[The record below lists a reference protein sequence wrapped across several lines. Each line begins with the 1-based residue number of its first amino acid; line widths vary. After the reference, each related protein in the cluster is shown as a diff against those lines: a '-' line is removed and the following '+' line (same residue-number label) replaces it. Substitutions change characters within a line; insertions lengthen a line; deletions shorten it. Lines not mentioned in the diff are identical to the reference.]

1 MNSAN
6 LIYVIAGLV
15 AFAVL
20 LLLRKRLI
28 VGFVHGIP
36 SVYRVAGITFA
47 ETRRRRI
54 LQVVILLAGL
64 MLVGLL
70 AITGFSPA
78 EGEKALLTGGLDLTM
93 LLGTVVSIFICA
105 FLIPTDIDKRTIYTV
120 LSKPIKRWEFVLGKY
135 FGGLAVIGLLI
146 AVMLLVQVLVL
157 LISSRYFSFQMLF
170 AGVLIYIGIAVF
182 AAGVMAI
189 STVASSLT
197 TVIAGFVL
205 WMMGSMQSMAHPIIE
220 ENASGFSK
228 FFLNFLGSLAVDL
241 DRFNF
246 RDMVAEGTKIDL
258 TFAGQSLLYG
268 IGYVTIALIIGSLL
282 FNERQV

>member
-1 MNSAN
+1 VNSAN

>member
-1 MNSAN
+1 VNSAN
-6 LIYVIAGLV
+6 LAYYLGGLV
-15 AFAVL
+15 VLAVL
-20 LLLRKRLI
+20 VISRKRLI
-28 VGFVHGIP
+28 SGLGHGIP
-36 SVYRVAGITFA
+36 AVYHVAGITFA

-54 LQVVILLAGL
+54 LQVIILLAGL

-70 AITGFSPA
+70 ATTGFSPA
-78 EGEKALLTGGLDLTM
+78 EGDKALLTGGLDLMM
-93 LLGTVVSIFICA
+93 LLGTVVGIFICA

-135 FGGLAVIGLLI
+135 FGALAVMGLLL
-146 AVMLLVQVLVL
+146 AVMLLVQVIVL
-157 LISSRYFSFQMLF
+157 LITSGYFNLQLLL
-170 AGVLIYIGIAVF
+170 AGALIYIGIAVF
-182 AAGVMAI
+182 ASGVLAI
-189 STVASSLT
+189 STIASSLT

-228 FFLNFLGSLAVDL
+228 FFLNFLGTLAVNL

-246 RDMVAEGTKIDL
+246 RDTVADGMKIDPV
-258 TFAGQSLLYG
+258 FALQSVLYG
-268 IGYVTIALIIGSLL
+268 IIYVAIALTIGSLL